1 MVSIDHFGREL
12 GAQISRAATSGAT
25 DALINSLDPCGS
37 IPKGKYAA
45 ESCCDATQG
54 EMKAGDILLNERPAP
69 ITLYV
74 LAISPATGTA

>member
-25 DALINSLDPCGS
+25 DALVNSLDPCGS
-37 IPKGKYAA
+37 VPKGNYAA
-45 ESCCDATQG
+45 ESCCDAMQG
-54 EMKAGDILLNERPAP
+54 EMKAGDILLNERTAP

-74 LAISPATGTA
+74 PAMPPATGMA

>member
-12 GAQISRAATSGAT
+12 GAQIGQASTSGAT

-37 IPKGKYAA
+37 IPKGNYAA
-45 ESCCDATQG
+45 ESCCDAMQG
-54 EMKAGDILLNERPAP
+54 EMKAGDILLNERTAP

-74 LAISPATGTA
+74 PAMPPATGMA

>member
-25 DALINSLDPCGS
+25 DALINSPDPCGS
-37 IPKGKYAA
+37 IPKGNCAA
-45 ESCCDATQG
+45 ESCCDAMQG
-54 EMKAGDILLNERPAP
+54 EMKAGDILLNERTVP

-74 LAISPATGTA
+74 PAISPATGTT

>member
-25 DALINSLDPCGS
+25 DALINSPGRCGS
-37 IPKGKYAA
+37 IPNGNCAA
-45 ESCCDATQG
+45 EFCCDAMQG
-54 EMKAGDILLNERPAP
+54 ETKAGDILLNERPAP